1 MTGLGWEFKMNGGS
15 CLSVQI
21 LVYTVHLLAEADGFK
36 KNCFSVNKTGQGR
49 VFIKCLR
56 VGV

>member
-36 KNCFSVNKTGQGR
+36 NKLFQ
-49 VFIKCLR
+49 C
-56 VGV
+56 

>member
-1 MTGLGWEFKMNGGS
+1 MNGGS

-36 KNCFSVNKTGQGR
+36 KKLFQC
-49 VFIKCLR
+49 
-56 VGV
+56 

>member
-1 MTGLGWEFKMNGGS
+1 MNGGS

-21 LVYTVHLLAEADGFK
+21 LVYTVHLLAEADGFIRDYK

>member
-1 MTGLGWEFKMNGGS
+1 MNGGS

-36 KNCFSVNKTGQGR
+36 KKNCFSVNKTGQGR

>member
-1 MTGLGWEFKMNGGS
+1 MNGGS

-36 KNCFSVNKTGQGR
+36 KKIVSVL
-49 VFIKCLR
+49 IKQAKAVYSSSVLE
-56 VGV
+56 